1 MTVALPASVT
11 RSRLQLMLGHPFL
24 ANAVARFPMIDAS
37 DLDWCNTMAT
47 DGYYIYVNSSFC
59 EDLNEQEI
67 MGVLAHE
74 VLHCIL
80 GHLDRRGERDRTIW
94 GMAIDYAT
102 NALLLEAGL
111 TLPKDSLHDHKFRG
125 MTAEDIYEHLQTEGV
140 VGSKDGKINEF
151 GADIYSAGLDRH
163 IDPGDLEGAPQR
175 NQEFPTAV
183 ERQRLR
189 ITLTKELSSQ
199 LPGRE
204 SGYWDEEIK
213 KATSTQI
220 SWERFLARFVSGLR
234 RNDYRIYPFNK
245 KHLWRGLFLPSIGV
259 PGPDHLVVAIDTS
272 GSMSN
277 EILSTVLAE
286 IDSLRGQTECKLTL
300 IECDTEIKGTE
311 IFESWELTSVNF
323 ETRQFRG
330 RGGTSLKPPFE
341 GIKLNSFEGGQV
353 PDALIY
359 LTDGYGEFPET
370 PPPYPCLWVVPKGGV
385 TEVPF
390 GEVLHLE

>member
-1 MTVALPASVT
+1 MV
-11 RSRLQLMLGHPFL
+11 
-24 ANAVARFPMIDAS
+24 DAS
-37 DLDWCNTMAT
+37 NLDWCNTMAT
-47 DGYYIYVNSSFC
+47 DGYYIYVDSGFC
-59 EDLNEQEI
+59 DDLDENEI

-74 VLHCIL
+74 VLHCVL
-80 GHLDRRGERDRTIW
+80 GHLDRRGERDRAVW

-111 TLPKDSLHDHKFRG
+111 ILPKDRLHDQIFRG
-125 MTAEDIYEHLQTEGV
+125 MTAEDIYEQLLKEGAGDSKKRKKN
-140 VGSKDGKINEF
+140 GSEIDVHT
-151 GADIYSAGLDRH
+151 AGLDRH
-163 IDPGDLEGAPQR
+163 VDPGDIEGAPQR
-175 NQEFPTAV
+175 NQDFPTAV

-189 ITLTKELSSQ
+189 ISLTKELSSQ

-245 KHLWRGLFLPSIGV
+245 KHIWRGLFLPSIGA

-272 GSMSN
+272 ASMTSK
-277 EILSTVLAE
+277 ILSTVLAE
-286 IDSLRGQTECKLTL
+286 IDGLRGQTECKLTL
-300 IECDTEIKGTE
+300 IECDTEIKGTD

-323 ETRQFRG
+323 KMKQFRG

-341 GIKLNSFEGGQV
+341 WVNQISIEGGQT

-359 LTDGYGEFPET
+359 LTDGYGAFPET

-385 TEVPF
+385 TGVPF